1 MTAETIDEGR
11 YGGWF
16 SELLPSRGYLR
27 VGLVSAGT
35 ALGLFAYGYAVAAV
49 GGLEYLSEPDGY
61 LASFAVL
68 WTLAWLGLAD
78 ETYVEVWND
87 VRAAFDVDDDTYRSV
102 VGAGLDRVYDGRRV
116 LAYAAVFGVPWLFAT
131 AALYVPGSPYRDVV
145 AGLVLEADPFAPS
158 YLWLAVFYPYIA
170 VLALSFG
177 AVLNGFV
184 NHLGL
189 VNEVSD
195 LPFRDVRR
203 AASELESLGRF
214 TLASGAAWFVGATFF
229 VLWQGANLDGT
240 VALGALG
247 VFVSVGVVLFLAP
260 QLVLHDALADAKR
273 DVLAGIRAEYDEMDR
288 LLRADDPPGDLSLRL
303 DVTDRRLEGATS
315 IDTWVYDL
323 SSVGKL
329 VAASVIPWLALVQEL
344 VATIRLGG

>member
-1 MTAETIDEGR
+1 MTGETIDGSR

-16 SELLPSRGYLR
+16 SELFPSRGYLR
-27 VGLVSAGT
+27 AGLVSAG
-35 ALGLFAYGYAVAAV
+35 AGLGLFWYGYAVAV
-49 GGLEYLSEPDGY
+49 IGDLEYLTEIDGY
-61 LASFAVL
+61 LASFAVF

-78 ETYVEVWND
+78 ETYVDVWND
-87 VRAAFDVDDDTYRSV
+87 VRSAFDVDDGTYRTV
-102 VGAGLDRVYDGRRV
+102 VEPGLDRIYDGRRV
-116 LAYAAVFGVPWLFAT
+116 LVYAAVFGIPWLLIT
-131 AALYVPGSPYRDVV
+131 AAIYVPGSPYRDFV
-145 AGLVLEADPFAPS
+145 AELVFEEDPFEPT

-189 VNEVSD
+189 VNEVSG

-203 AASELESLGRF
+203 AASELESLGGF
-214 TLASGAAWFVGATFF
+214 TIASGAAWFVGATFF
-229 VLWQGANLDGT
+229 VLWQQANLDGT
-240 VALGALG
+240 VAVGALA
-247 VFVSVGVVLFLAP
+247 VFVFVGVVFFLAP

-273 DVLAGIRAEYDEMDR
+273 DVLAGIRAEYEEMNDLVR
-288 LLRADDPPGDLSLRL
+288 SSEPPENLPLRL
-303 DVTDRRLEGATS
+303 EVTDRRLEGAEA

-344 VATIRLGG
+344 VATVRLGG